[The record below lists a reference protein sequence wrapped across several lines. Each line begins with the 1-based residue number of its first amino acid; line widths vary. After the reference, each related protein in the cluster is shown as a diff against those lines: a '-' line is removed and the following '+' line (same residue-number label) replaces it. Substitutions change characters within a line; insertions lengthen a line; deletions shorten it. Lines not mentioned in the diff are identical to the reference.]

1 MDYRFLSQASRFP
14 QISEAF
20 FVFVLDLIG
29 STIKRKIA
37 LVENPALILKV
48 IADYEPLLPAGIE
61 VKLQCLNW
69 YHLPTQVKIQSM
81 IIFKVVIWLR
91 AGGVC

>member
-29 STIKRKIA
+29 SINQKKIA

-48 IADYEPLLPAGIE
+48 IANDEPLLPAGL
-61 VKLQCLNW
+61 K
-69 YHLPTQVKIQSM
+69 
-81 IIFKVVIWLR
+81 
-91 AGGVC
+91 